1 MPKRPDEAFQIPKP
15 EDDGNYVLD
24 LLGGV
29 VRKRPLSGE
38 EALRQEEE
46 FLKQAKSGRPE
57 AICHVAGRLL
67 RGSPD
72 AESNRK
78 AIRLMKKGLT
88 GGHPELLHLFAV
100 CALRGQGMK
109 KNVELGVKLLHKAAL
124 DGCPQAEFDY
134 AKACLMGIA
143 GFDEKDRTSEA
154 LKWLRLAAAA
164 GIPAAGLE
172 AARIYRDGSGVS
184 KDYKEALKWFERAA
198 ASGLAAA
205 QHELAL
211 MHLKRDFDERSPE
224 QARRWMNEA
233 AISGVIDAQYRLAIF
248 CWSGAGGSVAVRE
261 SVRWLIRAAEA
272 GHANAMSML
281 AGFFLTGNGLDRNPA
296 NAYALYLAA
305 DRLGD
310 ASAAATSSVIRPMLS
325 QDEAIQAQAASRTPA
340 RELLEELI
348 PRNKR

>member
-1 MPKRPDEAFQIPKP
+1 MPKRPDETFQIPKP
-15 EDDGNYVLD
+15 EDEGNYVLD

-46 FLKQAKSGRPE
+46 FLKQAKAGRPE

-67 RGSPD
+67 RSSPD
-72 AESNRK
+72 AEANRK
-78 AIRLMKKGLT
+78 AVRLMKKGLAS
-88 GGHPELLHLFAV
+88 GHPDLVHLFAV

-109 KNVELGVKLLHKAAL
+109 KNVELGVRLLRQAAL

-143 GFDEKDRTSEA
+143 GFDEKDRAGEA
-154 LKWLRLAAAA
+154 LKWLRLASAA
-164 GIPAAGLE
+164 GLPCAGLE
-172 AARIYRDGSGVS
+172 AARIYRDGAGVP
-184 KDYKEALKWFERAA
+184 KDYKEALKWYERSAA
-198 ASGLAAA
+198 AGLSAA

-211 MHLKRDFDERSPE
+211 MHLKRDFEDRSPE

-248 CWSGAGGSVAVRE
+248 CWSGAGGKVAVRE

-272 GHANAMSML
+272 GHASAMSML

-310 ASAAATSSVIRPMLS
+310 ASAPATSSVIRPMLS
-325 QDEAIQAQAASRTPA
+325 QDEVVRAQAASRMPA
-340 RELLEELI
+340 RQLLEELI
-348 PRNKR
+348 PKNKR